1 MIDAAEEQFQAAV
14 VEAQVG
20 NQTPEAPVPPSP
32 ANSAP
37 EPAQDR
43 QFEAFTAE
51 DIARAR
57 EQEKSKVYPQLEKL
71 REELAALKR
80 EKEERESLEAAAQ
93 AEAEAEARR
102 KAEEEMEIRDLLA
115 KKEEEW
121 NSQLE
126 AERLDRERAFA
137 LLENER
143 RFQELQSYRQQRLE
157 QERDNIIPELLDLVD
172 GSSLEEIDASIE
184 NLRERSSRILDS
196 AQQAMQS
203 ARRDM
208 AGSRVTAPAAGPLD
222 ADPENR
228 SYTPDDI
235 RQMSMADY
243 MKHRQRLL
251 GDSAASRGR
260 GLFG

>member
-1 MIDAAEEQFQAAV
+1 MNDVAEQQFQAAV
-14 VEAQVG
+14 VEAQ
-20 NQTPEAPVPPSP
+20 EASIVEATVPPSP
-32 ANSAP
+32 VNSAP

-43 QFEAFTAE
+43 QFETFTAE
-51 DIARAR
+51 DIARVR
-57 EQEKSKVYPQLEKL
+57 EQEKSKVYPQLDKL

-102 KAEEEMEIRDLLA
+102 KAEEEMEIRELLA
-115 KKEEEW
+115 KKEEEF
-121 NSQLE
+121 SAQLE
-126 AERLDRERAFA
+126 AERLERERAFA
-137 LLENER
+137 LLENEK
-143 RFQELQSYRQQRLE
+143 RFQELQTYRQQRLE
-157 QERDNIIPELLDLVD
+157 AERESIIPELLDLVE
-172 GSSLEEIDASIE
+172 GSSIEEIDASIE
-184 NLRERSSRILDS
+184 NLRERSNRILDS

-222 ADPENR
+222 TDPDNR

-235 RQMSMADY
+235 RGMSMADY
-243 MKHRQRLL
+243 MKNRSRLL

>member
-14 VEAQVG
+14 VEAQAG
-20 NQTPEAPVPPSP
+20 STTETTVPPSP

-37 EPAQDR
+37 EPTQDR

-121 NSQLE
+121 TAQIE

-137 LLENER
+137 LLENEK

-157 QERDNIIPELLDLVD
+157 QERESIIPELLDLVD
-172 GSSLEEIDASIE
+172 GSSIEEIDASIE

>member
-1 MIDAAEEQFQAAV
+1 MIDAAEQQFQAAV
-14 VEAQVG
+14 VEAQEGAPVS
-20 NQTPEAPVPPSP
+20 EASVPPSP
-32 ANSAP
+32 VTSAP
-37 EPAQDR
+37 EPQQEK

-80 EKEERESLEAAAQ
+80 EKEERESIEAAAQ

-102 KAEEEMEIRDLLA
+102 KAEEEMEIRDLLS
-115 KKEEEW
+115 KKEEEFT
-121 NSQLE
+121 SQLE
-126 AERLDRERAFA
+126 AERLERERAFA
-137 LLENER
+137 LLENEK
-143 RFQELQSYRQQRLE
+143 RFQELQAYRQQRLE

-222 ADPENR
+222 TDPDNR

>member
-14 VEAQVG
+14 VEAQAG
-20 NQTPEAPVPPSP
+20 STPEATVPPSP
-32 ANSAP
+32 VTSAP
-37 EPAQDR
+37 ESPQER

-80 EKEERESLEAAAQ
+80 EKDERESIEAAAH

-115 KKEEEW
+115 KKEEEFT
-121 NSQLE
+121 SQLE
-126 AERLDRERAFA
+126 AERLERERAFA
-137 LLENER
+137 LLENEK

-157 QERDNIIPELLDLVD
+157 QERDSIIPELLDLVD
-172 GSSLEEIDASIE
+172 GSSIEEIDASLE

-222 ADPENR
+222 TDPDNR

-235 RQMSMADY
+235 RGMSMADY

>member
-1 MIDAAEEQFQAAV
+1 
-14 VEAQVG
+14 
-20 NQTPEAPVPPSP
+20 
-32 ANSAP
+32 
-37 EPAQDR
+37 
-43 QFEAFTAE
+43 
-51 DIARAR
+51 
-57 EQEKSKVYPQLEKL
+57 
-71 REELAALKR
+71 
-80 EKEERESLEAAAQ
+80 
-93 AEAEAEARR
+93 
-102 KAEEEMEIRDLLA
+102 MEIRDLLA
-115 KKEEEW
+115 KKEEEFT
-121 NSQLE
+121 SQLE
-126 AERLDRERAFA
+126 AERLERERAFA
-137 LLENER
+137 LLENEK

-157 QERDNIIPELLDLVD
+157 QERESIIPELLDLVD
-172 GSSLEEIDASIE
+172 GSSIEEIDSSIE
-184 NLRERSSRILDS
+184 NLRERSNRILDS

>member
-1 MIDAAEEQFQAAV
+1 MIEAAEEQFQAAV

-20 NQTPEAPVPPSP
+20 STPEATVPSSP
-32 ANSAP
+32 ATSAP
-37 EPAQDR
+37 EPTQDR

-80 EKEERESLEAAAQ
+80 EKDERESLEAAAQ

-115 KKEEEW
+115 KKEEEFT
-121 NSQLE
+121 SQLE
-126 AERLDRERAFA
+126 AERLERERAFA
-137 LLENER
+137 LLENEK

-157 QERDNIIPELLDLVD
+157 QERESIIPELLDLVD
-172 GSSLEEIDASIE
+172 GSSIEEIDASIE
-184 NLRERSSRILDS
+184 NLRERSNRILDS

-251 GDSAASRGR
+251 GESAASRGR

>member
-1 MIDAAEEQFQAAV
+1 MDVEQQFQAAV
-14 VEAQVG
+14 VESQEG
-20 NQTPEAPVPPSP
+20 STITEAPVPPSP

-37 EPAQDR
+37 ESQ
-43 QFEAFTAE
+43 QEKFEYFTAD

-57 EQEKSKVYPQLEKL
+57 EQEKSKVYPQLDRL
-71 REELAALKR
+71 REELSALKR
-80 EKEERESLEAAAQ
+80 EKEERDAEEAAAL
-93 AEAEAEARR
+93 AAAEAEARR

-115 KKEEEW
+115 KKEEEFT
-121 NSQLE
+121 SQLE
-126 AERLDRERAFA
+126 AERVERERAFA
-137 LLENER
+137 LLETEK
-143 RFQELQSYRQQRLE
+143 RFQELQGYRQQRLE
-157 QERDNIIPELLDLVD
+157 AERENIIPELLDLVD
-172 GSSLEEIDASIE
+172 GSSPEEIDASIE
-184 NLRERSSRILDS
+184 NLRERSNRILES

-222 ADPENR
+222 TDPDNR
-228 SYTPDDI
+228 MYTPDDI
-235 RQMSMADY
+235 RGMSMADY

>member
-1 MIDAAEEQFQAAV
+1 MDAAEQNFQAGAA
-14 VEAQVG
+14 EAQEG
-20 NQTPEAPVPPSP
+20 STLTEAPAIPSP

-37 EPAQDR
+37 QVPQDR
-43 QFEAFTAE
+43 QFEAFSAE

-57 EQEKSKVYPQLEKL
+57 EQEKSKVYPQLERL
-71 REELAALKR
+71 REELSALKR
-80 EKEERESLEAAAQ
+80 EKEERDAAEAAAQ

-102 KAEEEMEIRDLLA
+102 KAEEEMEIRDLLS
-115 KKEEEW
+115 KKEQEF
-121 NSQLE
+121 SAQLE
-126 AERLDRERAFA
+126 AERLERERAFA
-137 LLENER
+137 LLETEK
-143 RFQELQSYRQQRLE
+143 RFQELQGYRQQRLE

-184 NLRERSSRILDS
+184 NLRERSNRILES

-222 ADPENR
+222 TDPDNR
-228 SYTPDDI
+228 MYTPDDI
-235 RQMSMADY
+235 RGMSMADY
-243 MKHRQRLL
+243 MKNRQRLL

>member
-1 MIDAAEEQFQAAV
+1 MDVEQQFQAAV
-14 VEAQVG
+14 AEAQEVNG
-20 NQTPEAPVPPSP
+20 TTEAPVPPSP
-32 ANSAP
+32 ASST
-37 EPAQDR
+37 PASSQDR
-43 QFEAFTAE
+43 QYEAFTAD

-57 EQEKSKVYPQLEKL
+57 EQEKSKVYPQLERL
-71 REELAALKR
+71 REELASLKR
-80 EKEERESLEAAAQ
+80 EKDEREVAEAAAQ
-93 AEAEAEARR
+93 AEANADARR
-102 KAEEEMEIRDLLA
+102 KSEEAMEIRDLLA
-115 KKEEEW
+115 KKEEEFT
-121 NSQLE
+121 SQLD
-126 AERLDRERAFA
+126 AERLERERAFA
-137 LLENER
+137 LLETEK

-157 QERDNIIPELLDLVD
+157 QERENIIPELLDLVD
-172 GSSLEEIDASIE
+172 GSSIEEIDASFE
-184 NLRERSSRILDS
+184 NLRDRSSRILES

-222 ADPENR
+222 IDSDNR

-235 RQMSMADY
+235 RGMSMADY

>member
-1 MIDAAEEQFQAAV
+1 MIEAAEEQFQAAV

-20 NQTPEAPVPPSP
+20 STPEATVPSSP
-32 ANSAP
+32 ATSAP
-37 EPAQDR
+37 EPTQDR

-80 EKEERESLEAAAQ
+80 EKDERESLEAAAQ

-115 KKEEEW
+115 KKEEEFT
-121 NSQLE
+121 SQLE
-126 AERLDRERAFA
+126 AERLERERAFA
-137 LLENER
+137 LLENEK

-157 QERDNIIPELLDLVD
+157 QERESIIPELLDLVD
-172 GSSLEEIDASIE
+172 GSSIEEIDASIE
-184 NLRERSSRILDS
+184 NLRERSNRILDS

>member
-1 MIDAAEEQFQAAV
+1 MIDAAEEQFQSAV
-14 VEAQVG
+14 VEAQSG
-20 NQTPEAPVPPSP
+20 PASETTAPPSP
-32 ANSAP
+32 VTSAP
-37 EPAQDR
+37 ESSQER

-80 EKEERESLEAAAQ
+80 EKDERESSEAVAH

-115 KKEEEW
+115 KKEEEFT
-121 NSQLE
+121 SQLE
-126 AERLDRERAFA
+126 AERLERERAFA
-137 LLENER
+137 LLENEK

-157 QERDNIIPELLDLVD
+157 QERESIIPELLDLVD
-172 GSSLEEIDASIE
+172 GSSIEEVDASIE

-222 ADPENR
+222 TDPDNR

-235 RQMSMADY
+235 RGMSMADY

>member
-20 NQTPEAPVPPSP
+20 STPEATVPSSP
-32 ANSAP
+32 ATSAP
-37 EPAQDR
+37 EPTQDR
-43 QFEAFTAE
+43 QQFEAFTAE

-80 EKEERESLEAAAQ
+80 EKDEREALEAAAQ

-115 KKEEEW
+115 KKEEEFT
-121 NSQLE
+121 SQLE
-126 AERLDRERAFA
+126 AERLERERAFA
-137 LLENER
+137 LLENEK

-157 QERDNIIPELLDLVD
+157 QERESIIPELLDLVD
-172 GSSLEEIDASIE
+172 GSSIEEIDASIE
-184 NLRERSSRILDS
+184 NLRERSNRILDS

-222 ADPENR
+222 ADPDNR

>member
-1 MIDAAEEQFQAAV
+1 MIDAAEEHFQAAV
-14 VEAQVG
+14 VESQVAS
-20 NQTPEAPVPPSP
+20 TTEATVPSSP
-32 ANSAP
+32 ATSAP
-37 EPAQDR
+37 EPTQDR

-80 EKEERESLEAAAQ
+80 EKDERESLEAAAQ

-121 NSQLE
+121 TAQIE

-137 LLENER
+137 LLENEK

-157 QERDNIIPELLDLVD
+157 QERESIIPELLDLVD
-172 GSSLEEIDASIE
+172 GSSIEEIDASIE